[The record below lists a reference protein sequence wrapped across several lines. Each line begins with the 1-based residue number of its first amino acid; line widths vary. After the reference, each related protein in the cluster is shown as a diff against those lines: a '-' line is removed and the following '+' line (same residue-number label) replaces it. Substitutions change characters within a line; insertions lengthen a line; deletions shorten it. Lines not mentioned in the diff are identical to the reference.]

1 MNPLQQSLSD
11 KSKKL
16 AVIGLGYVGLPVAL
30 AFAKKISVIGF
41 DLNVQKI
48 EKLRAGTD
56 LNGESDAGAFD
67 DTDIIFTSDPE
78 LLTEAHFFIVTVP
91 TPVDES
97 HVPDLKPLIA
107 ATETIGRHLKAGD
120 YVVFE
125 STTYPGCTEDI
136 CLPVLE
142 KYSGLKSGEGFKI
155 GYSPERINPGDPVRR
170 FSNLPKVVSGGDGES
185 LETIAAV
192 YGLVVQAPLHK
203 APSIRVAEA
212 AKVVE
217 NTQRDM
223 NIALMNELSIIF
235 DRMHINTTDV
245 LEAAAGK
252 WNFMP
257 FSPGLVGGHCTG
269 VDPYYLA
276 HKASSLGYDPALI
289 AAARKINDGMSEH
302 VARRV
307 AEQLS
312 KPAGTMKILVKG
324 VTFKEN
330 VSDIRNSKIADT
342 VKYWQA
348 QGIAV
353 EIEDPHA
360 DPEEVEKK
368 YGLAPGNGTGMYDAV
383 VVTVPHREY
392 LDLDDAWFCSVTHPG
407 GLVADLKSIYKN
419 KILNRKYWS
428 L

>member
-1 MNPLQQSLSD
+1 MNSVQQSLTD
-11 KSKKL
+11 KTKKL
-16 AVIGLGYVGLPVAL
+16 AVVGLGYVGLPVAL

-41 DLNVQKI
+41 DLNEQKI
-48 EKLRAGTD
+48 NLLRQGID
-56 LNGESDAGAFD
+56 PNRESADQAFEH
-67 DTDIIFTSDPE
+67 TDIFFTSDPVH
-78 LLTEAHFFIVTVP
+78 LQEAHFFIVTVP
-91 TPVDES
+91 TPVDEQ
-97 HVPDLKPLIA
+97 HIPDLQPLMA
-107 ATETIGRHLKAGD
+107 ATETIGRHLKKGD

-125 STTYPGCTEDI
+125 STTYPGCTEEVCI
-136 CLPVLE
+136 PVLE
-142 KYSGLKSGEGFKI
+142 QYSGLTAGEGFKI
-155 GYSPERINPGDPVRR
+155 GYSPERINPGDPARS
-170 FSNLPKVVSGGDGES
+170 FSNLPKVVSGGDAES
-185 LETIAAV
+185 LKTIAAV
-192 YGLVVQAPLHK
+192 YGLVVNAPLHQ

-223 NIALMNELSIIF
+223 NIALMNELSMMF

-245 LEAAAGK
+245 LTAAAGK

-257 FSPGLVGGHCTG
+257 FTPGLVGGHCTG

-276 HKASSLGYDPALI
+276 HKASSLGYDSALI
-289 AAARKINDGMSEH
+289 AAARKINDGMAEH

-307 AEQLS
+307 MEQA
-312 KPAGTMKILVKG
+312 AGSTKILVKG

-342 VKYWQA
+342 VKYWQQ
-348 QGIAV
+348 QGISV

-360 DPEEVEKK
+360 HPQEVEKK
-368 YGLAPGNGTGMYDAV
+368 YGMPLGRGTGIYDAV
-383 VVTVPHREY
+383 VITVPHKEY
-392 LDLDDAWFCSVTHPG
+392 LALDDAWFCSVTHPG

-419 KILNRKYWS
+419 KIINRKYWS